1 MFILFVLACKSSGK
15 RSLQFSFD
23 LSGVKN
29 FPEANIVQLHVF
41 KRRSKQR
48 NPREF
53 YYVHLYQICSNNIY
67 NASQESKR
75 LISSRFV
82 HNSRGEWLVFG
93 VTSML
98 VNSEENGLATT
109 KPNFLF
115 EVKPVQ
121 DVRKSKPVSIGK
133 SGRKQPFILVLFQ
146 TYPEQGPTAPEV
158 EKLRMD
164 NFPFGKLRFPRTS
177 TLSDRPND
185 LCSRRQSLFINFH
198 DLGMSNII
206 APRGYEAYYCA
217 GTCPIYSADQSLY
230 SFLRNRQR
238 LDSQKKIPAACC
250 VPTQL
255 ESRMVMFYN
264 TMGGIDVET
273 FKNMAV
279 SSCGCR

>member
-1 MFILFVLACKSSGK
+1 MFVLAHKSSEK

-29 FPEANIVQLHVF
+29 LPEANLVQLHVF

-48 NPREF
+48 NLREF
-53 YYVHLYQICSNNIY
+53 YYVHLYQVFENNIN
-67 NASQESKR
+67 NASQENR
-75 LISSRFV
+75 RTISSRFV
-82 HNSRGEWLVFG
+82 HNSRGEWLVFD
-93 VTSML
+93 VTSKL
-98 VNSEENGLATT
+98 VNSQENGLATT

-115 EVKPVQ
+115 EVKPVKDQ
-121 DVRKSKPVSIGK
+121 RNSKPVSIGK

-146 TYPEQGPTAPEV
+146 PLPETLPAPKV
-158 EKLRMD
+158 EKLSMD
-164 NFPFGKLRFPRTS
+164 NFPFGKSRFPRTS
-177 TLSDRPND
+177 TFLKRPND

-198 DLGMSNII
+198 DLGMTNII

-238 LDSQKKIPAACC
+238 LESRKHIPAACC

-264 TMGGIDVET
+264 AMGGIDVKT